1 MAVKRAPLVTVK
13 TDDFKIE
20 VDEETYHPHAGETVT
35 FKRRVTSRDLLTIAR
50 AGDLQGQEG
59 GAKAMALFFHDEACA
74 VLGRAIFAWTWT
86 DPYDEDEE
94 GNPIPLPKP
103 NTEALRDLDA
113 MTELQYLLEKW
124 LDVTSPGTYEGNPQ

>member
-1 MAVKRAPLVTVK
+1 MTVKRAPLVTVK
-13 TDDFKIE
+13 TDDFEIKVGEE
-20 VDEETYHPHAGETVT
+20 VYHPHAGETVT

-50 AGDLQGQEG
+50 ASDLQDQEG
-59 GAKAMALFFHDEACA
+59 GAKALAHFFHDEACA

-86 DPYDEDEE
+86 DPYEEDEE

-103 NTEALRDLDA
+103 DTEALRDLDA

-124 LDVTSPGTYEGNPQ
+124 LDVTSPPDEGNPQ